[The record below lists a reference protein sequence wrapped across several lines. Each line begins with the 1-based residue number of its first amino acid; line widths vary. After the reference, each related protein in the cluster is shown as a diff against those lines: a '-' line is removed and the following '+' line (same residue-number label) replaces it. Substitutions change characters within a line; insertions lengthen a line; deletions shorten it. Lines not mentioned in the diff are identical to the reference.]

1 MDKFATQKICHENKD
16 RYIASRCLEELF
28 RPYTITISG
37 TSLYSPV
44 DLTCTVDA
52 GDKVGKFNIE
62 VKSRKKDAEKL
73 KKYPNCELK
82 VDKLDRILQATP
94 EDTVGL
100 YMVLLNDNT
109 CIVYNLK
116 VIDWS
121 KVETFNWR
129 LLETQ
134 VNPDSTYKNYL
145 TYSIPISLAVA
156 KLDITGYIQ
165 DYYKSLQVA

>member
-1 MDKFATQKICHENKD
+1 MDKFATQKILHENKD
-16 RYIASRCLEELF
+16 RYIATKCLEHLF
-28 RPYTITISG
+28 RPYTVTIAG
-37 TSLYSPV
+37 TTLYSPV
-44 DLTCTVDA
+44 DLICTVDA
-52 GDKVGKFNIE
+52 GDKVGKFNVE
-62 VKSRKKDAEKL
+62 VKSRNKDAEKL
-73 KKYPNCELK
+73 AKYPNCELK
-82 VDKLDRILQATP
+82 VDKLERILKATP
-94 EDTVGL
+94 ENTVGL
-100 YMVLLNDNT
+100 YMVLLNDTT